1 MGCTTARLDLL
12 GGFRLQVT
20 GARSCAAADDLPRGV
35 QRLVAHLGLSHRP
48 ARSAVAGLLWPDV
61 PESQAHGSLRSALW
75 RLQKMAPG
83 VIDVSSGVLAL
94 APAVRVDVR
103 EFEVWAQA
111 SIDPRADIGRS
122 MLAEVGLSG
131 ELLPGWYDD
140 WVLLERDRLRQLHL
154 HALEALADKLTA
166 VGRHGEALQAAH
178 AAVRAEPLRETAR
191 RALVRIQLA
200 QGNVAE
206 AIRSYESFRRHLF
219 DELGV
224 APSPQMEELVAG
236 IRCPRRV
243 PALVSVPSGDSSAG
257 PPHRLAHRAPG
268 RVGRPR

>member
-1 MGCTTARLDLL
+1 MSSTTARLDLL
-12 GGFRLQVT
+12 GGFRLQIT
-20 GARSCAAADDLPRGV
+20 GAHSCAAADDLPRGV

-61 PESQAHGSLRSALW
+61 PESQAQGSLRSALW

-83 VIDVSSGVLAL
+83 VIEVSGGVLSL

-103 EFEVWAQA
+103 EFDVWAHA
-111 SIDPRADIGRS
+111 AIDPLADIDRS
-122 MLAEVGLSG
+122 VLAEVDLSA

-140 WVLLERDRLRQLHL
+140 WVLLERDRLRQLRL

-166 VGRHGEALQAAH
+166 VGRHGEALLAAH

-206 AIRSYESFRRHLF
+206 AIRTYESFRGYLF

-224 APSPQMEELVAG
+224 APSSQMEELVAD
-236 IRCPRRV
+236 IRCPRRI
-243 PALVSVPSGDSSAG
+243 PALVSVPSGSASAG
-257 PPHRLAHRAPG
+257 QPRRLAHRAPG